1 MKPILISFPEDNARA
16 QRLASE
22 LEMERAVL
30 HWHRFPDGES
40 LMTVESDCR
49 GRDVVVLCSLTN
61 PDLKSMPLYFVAA
74 TLREQRARRIVLVAP
89 YLAYMRQDERFAPGQ
104 AISAHAYAEFLST
117 VFDALIAVDPH
128 LHRIH
133 ELGSIFSIPTIA
145 VSAMPAVARWID
157 TNIEK
162 PVLIGPDL
170 ESAQWVEPVARDIGA
185 PYLVLTKTR
194 RGDRDVSVT
203 PIDPSDVRGRHPVVL
218 DDIAS
223 SGFTMTE
230 VLKRLSSI
238 GIHASTCVI
247 VHAVLA
253 EGAEATLR
261 AAGATSIVST
271 NTVSH
276 PTNQIDVS
284 DAIAEAIGKMLGTS
298 NR

>member
-1 MKPILISFPEDNARA
+1 MKPILVSFPDDEACA
-16 QRLASE
+16 QRLAE
-22 LEMERAVL
+22 QLKMERAAL
-30 HWHRFPDGES
+30 RWHRFPDGES
-40 LMTVESDCR
+40 LMTVDTDSR
-49 GRDVVVLCSLTN
+49 GRDAVVLCSLAN

-74 TLREQRARRIVLVAP
+74 TLREQGAKRVILVAP

-117 VFDALIAVDPH
+117 VFDALVAVDPH

-133 ELGSIFSIPTIA
+133 DLASIFSIPTTK
-145 VSAMPAVARWID
+145 VSAMPAVAKWIGA
-157 TNIEK
+157 NVEK

-170 ESAQWVEPVARDIGA
+170 ESAQWIEPVAGELGA
-185 PYLVLTKTR
+185 PFIVLEKTR

-203 PIDPSDVRGRHPVVL
+203 PIDPAIVQGRHPVVL

-230 VLKRLSSI
+230 VLKRLSAI
-238 GIHASTCVI
+238 GVHDSTCVI

-261 AAGATSIVST
+261 AAGATRIVST
-271 NTVSH
+271 NTVPHS
-276 PTNQIDVS
+276 TNQIDVS
-284 DAIAEAIGKMLGTS
+284 DAIAEAIEKVLAAES
-298 NR
+298 

>member
-1 MKPILISFPEDNARA
+1 MKPILLSFPEDNACA

-22 LEMERAVL
+22 LDMERAAL

-40 LMTVESDCR
+40 LMTVETNSH
-49 GRDVVVLCSLTN
+49 GRDVVVLCSLAN
-61 PDLKSMPLYFVAA
+61 PDSKTMPLYFVAA
-74 TLREQRARRIVLVAP
+74 TLREQGARRIILVAP

-133 ELGSIFSIPTIA
+133 ELASIFSIPTIA
-145 VSAMPAVARWID
+145 VSAMPAVARWIGA
-157 TNIEK
+157 NIEK

-170 ESAQWVEPVARDIGA
+170 ESVQWVEPVARDIGA
-185 PYLVLTKTR
+185 PYLVLKKTR
-194 RGDRDVSVT
+194 KGDRDVSVT
-203 PIDPSDVRGRHPVVL
+203 PIDPADVQGHHPVVL

-238 GIHASTCVI
+238 GIHDSTCVI

-261 AAGATSIVST
+261 AAGATRIVST
-271 NTVSH
+271 NTVPHS
-276 PTNQIDVS
+276 TNQIDVS
-284 DAIAEAIGKMLGTS
+284 DAIAEAIGKMLGTE
-298 NR
+298 R